1 MAKFNYN
8 DIKSIEKDIIE
19 EIGNIGSGHAV
30 TALSKLVQGKIGMKQ
45 PTAKLVRVNKLSDIV
60 GGADVIVT
68 GILITLTGDIEGMMM
83 FLMDETSTLQLANIL
98 LKDIDEKSI
107 EDNDLIDSAIRES
120 GNIITGA
127 YLSALSQ
134 LLNMT
139 ISPSIPYLSIDMA
152 GAILSVPAIEFGKIS
167 DSALI
172 IETEFNQDTKDVT
185 GYFILMPTL
194 ESYDKIL
201 RSLEM

>member
-8 DIKSIEKDIIE
+8 DIRSIEKDIIE
-19 EIGNIGSGHAV
+19 EIGNIGSGHAA
-30 TALSKLVQGKIGMKQ
+30 TALSKLTQDKIGMKK
-45 PTAKLVRVNKLSDIV
+45 PVAKLVKINKLSDLV

-68 GILITLTGDIEGMMM
+68 GILITIDGDIEGMMM
-83 FLMDETSTLQLANIL
+83 FLMDETSTMQLSNIL
-98 LKDIDEKSI
+98 LKDIDEKYI
-107 EDNDLIDSAIRES
+107 EDNDLKDSAIRES

-127 YLSALSQ
+127 YLNALSQ

-139 ISPSIPYLSIDMA
+139 INPSIPYLSVDMA

-172 IETEFNQDTKDVT
+172 IETEFSQDTNDVT

-194 ESYDKIL
+194 DSYDKIMS
-201 RSLEM
+201 SLEV